1 MHLVF
6 TEFHRWGLPGENE
19 KEFSVLL
26 GEIMRRRK
34 ITKKDET
41 RIDSYGRG
49 EVLNECKEPNAEREL
64 WCGVI
69 LQAIV
74 NVRFKVPKWQESLEF
89 IAGGGNW
96 DWICEQL
103 GMDAKRTS
111 RNALKAVFDSRNIIH
126 KH

>member
-1 MHLVF
+1 MQ
-6 TEFHRWGLPGENE
+6 GENE

-49 EVLNECKEPNAEREL
+49 EVLTDCKEPNAEREL

-74 NVRFKVPKWQESLEF
+74 NCRFKVPNWESSYRFLK
-89 IAGGGNW
+89 GNGNFK
-96 DWICEQL
+96 WICEQL
-103 GMDAKRTS
+103 DIDHDRASK
-111 RNALKAVFDSRNIIH
+111 NALKAALISKRKIN

>member
-1 MHLVF
+1 M
-6 TEFHRWGLPGENE
+6 
-19 KEFSVLL
+19 S
-26 GEIMRRRK
+26 RK
-34 ITKKDET
+34 KTKDDET

-49 EVLNECKEPNAEREL
+49 EVLTDCKEPNAEREL

-74 NVRFKVPKWQESLEF
+74 NCIFKVKGWQDSLEF
-89 IAGGGNW
+89 LAGAGSW

-103 GMDAKRTS
+103 GMEPKRAS
-111 RNALKAVFDSRNIIH
+111 RNALKAVFDSRNIIK

>member
-1 MHLVF
+1 MF
-6 TEFHRWGLPGENE
+6 KKFHRWGLPGENE

-26 GEIMRRRK
+26 GEMMRRRK

-49 EVLNECKEPNAEREL
+49 EVLTDCKEADPNREL
-64 WCGVI
+64 WAGVI

-74 NVRFKVPKWQESLEF
+74 NVRFKVKGWQESLDF
-89 IAGGGNW
+89 LAGGENW

-103 GMDAKRTS
+103 GMDAKRAS
-111 RNALKAVFDSRNIIH
+111 RNALRAVFDSKNIIH

>member
-1 MHLVF
+1 MSEKFSCRRLQ
-6 TEFHRWGLPGENE
+6 GENE

-26 GEIMRRRK
+26 GETMRRRK

-49 EVLNECKEPNAEREL
+49 EVLTDCKEPNAEREL

-74 NVRFKVPKWQESLEF
+74 NCRFKVKGWQDSLEF
-89 IAGGGNW
+89 ISGAGNW
-96 DWICEQL
+96 NWICTQL
-103 GMDAKRTS
+103 GMDSKRAS
-111 RNALKAVFDSRNIIH
+111 RNALKAVFDSKNVIH

>member
-1 MHLVF
+1 MF
-6 TEFHRWGLPGENE
+6 KKFHRWGLPGENE

-49 EVLNECKEPNAEREL
+49 EVLTDCKEADPNREL
-64 WCGVI
+64 WAGVI

-74 NVRFKVPKWQESLEF
+74 NVRFKVKGWQESLDF
-89 IAGGGNW
+89 IAGGENW

-103 GMDAKRTS
+103 GMDAKRAS
-111 RNALKAVFDSRNIIH
+111 RNALRAVFDSKNIIH

>member
-6 TEFHRWGLPGENE
+6 TEFHCRRLPRADE
-19 KEFSVLL
+19 KEFSILL
-26 GEIMRRRK
+26 GETMRRRK
-34 ITKKDET
+34 ITKQDET

-74 NVRFKVPKWQESLEF
+74 NVRFKVDKWEESLDF
-89 IAGGGNW
+89 IAGGENW
-96 DWICEQL
+96 NWICEQL
-103 GMDAKRTS
+103 GMDAKRAS
-111 RNALKAVFDSRNIIH
+111 RNALKAVFDSKNIIH

>member
-1 MHLVF
+1 M
-6 TEFHRWGLPGENE
+6 
-19 KEFSVLL
+19 L
-26 GEIMRRRK
+26 GDRMRRRK

-49 EVLNECKEPNAEREL
+49 EVLTECKEPNAEREL

-89 IAGGGNW
+89 IAGGENW
-96 DWICEQL
+96 NWICEQL
-103 GMDAKRTS
+103 GMDAKRAS
-111 RNALKAVFDSRNIIH
+111 RNALKAVFDSKNIIH

>member
-1 MHLVF
+1 
-6 TEFHRWGLPGENE
+6 LPRKNE

-26 GEIMRRRK
+26 GEMMKRRK
-34 ITKKDET
+34 QTKDDET

-49 EVLNECKEPNAEREL
+49 EVLTDCKEPNAEREL

-74 NVRFKVPKWQESLEF
+74 NCRFKVKGWQDSLEF
-89 IAGGGNW
+89 LAGAGSW

-103 GMDAKRTS
+103 GMEPKRAS
-111 RNALKAVFDSRNIIH
+111 RNALKAVFDSRNVIH

>member
-1 MHLVF
+1 MSEKFSRRRLQ
-6 TEFHRWGLPGENE
+6 GENE

-26 GEIMRRRK
+26 GETMRRRK

-49 EVLNECKEPNAEREL
+49 EVLTDCKEADPNREL
-64 WCGVI
+64 WAGVI

-74 NVRFKVPKWQESLEF
+74 NVRFKVKGWQESLDF
-89 IAGGGNW
+89 LAGGENW

-103 GMDAKRTS
+103 GMDAKRAS
-111 RNALKAVFDSRNIIH
+111 RNALRAVFDSKNIIH